1 MKQNNKKNKKIGGSG
16 HSGNVVCVDYSKSI
30 NLKMFWS
37 FALFAFISL
46 VCSLLQNKLFNRIL
60 GTGCIKVDQFNEP
73 IIDIN
78 TNLEMKDNTCFQS
91 KPINF
96 LVNIIGIISGFIS
109 GSIQIILFLQTLMKM
124 Y

>member
-1 MKQNNKKNKKIGGSG
+1 MKKNKINKKKGGSA
-16 HSGNVVCVDYSKSI
+16 HSGNIVCIDYSKSI

-37 FALFAFISL
+37 SALFTFISL
-46 VCSLLQNKLFNRIL
+46 ICSLLQNKIFNKIL

-73 IIDIN
+73 IIDVY
-78 TNLEMKDNTCFQS
+78 TNIEMRDNTCFQN

-96 LVNIIGIISGFIS
+96 LVNIIGIISGFIA
-109 GSIQIILFLQTLMKM
+109 GIIQFIIFIQTLMKM

>member
-1 MKQNNKKNKKIGGSG
+1 MKIINKKKGGSG
-16 HSGNVVCVDYSKSI
+16 HSGSVVCIDYSKSV
-30 NLKMFWS
+30 NLRMFWS

-46 VCSLLQNKLFNRIL
+46 ICSLLQNKIFNKIL

-73 IIDIN
+73 IIDVY
-78 TNLEMKDNTCFQS
+78 TNMEMRDNTCFQN

-96 LVNIIGIISGFIS
+96 LVNIIGIISGSIS
-109 GSIQIILFLQTLMKM
+109 GIIQFVIFIQTLMKM